1 MGHNRFDPY
10 VGGSSYQLFSY
21 QLSSY
26 QLSSYQ
32 LITVLRLELMVQIL
46 RRKTGSAQREKEEN
60 NIGNIS

>member
-10 VGGSSYQLFSY
+10 VGGSSYQLF
-21 QLSSY
+21 SY